1 MLACDD
7 AFKSNMPIGARSAK
21 RNVEELS
28 VDTFWILARE
38 RESSS
43 RSGNENHPKPNKLW
57 KRPQLRGD
65 GEALTE
71 TDTSYPNTL
80 SGQQPKEALW
90 YAAYI
95 ASCREKRVAEH
106 LAARE
111 IETFLPLYRSPRK
124 WKNGCRVE
132 LERPLFPGYVFFR
145 IDITERVRVLEI
157 PSVLSIVS
165 RGCVPEAIHDDLI
178 DTLRTSLHLRKVEP
192 HPYLV
197 VGEHVTIC
205 AGPFAGLSGVV
216 LRNQNNLRVVITVNL
231 IMRSVAVE
239 VNIEDLAP
247 VRFSLTENNSALR
260 NAVAS

>member
-1 MLACDD
+1 
-7 AFKSNMPIGARSAK
+7 MPIGARSAK

-28 VDTFWILARE
+28 VDTSWILARE

-43 RSGNENHPKPNKLW
+43 CSGNENHPKPNKLW

-65 GEALTE
+65 G
-71 TDTSYPNTL
+71 
-80 SGQQPKEALW
+80 EALW